1 MNKEWSDQN
10 KQMQK
15 FISKQQTFDDGIKLL
30 LELRENLFFQITQ
43 IVNDYPAETFWKMPY
58 KNAKGYH
65 NLTLAFS
72 IWHIFRIE
80 DIVVHSLILNDKQIF
95 FSGDWQ
101 EKIGSKIIT
110 TGNELQSDEVEAF
123 SKVLNV
129 NALYEYAGAVKISTD
144 AFLKQLKYTEL
155 KRIFG
160 EEDKR
165 RLFENGSISHDEEA
179 VWLIDY
185 WCNKNITGLIKMP
198 LSRHWIMHIEAMQR
212 IKNKL

>member
-43 IVNDYPAETFWKMPY
+43 IVNDYPVEVFWKMPY

-165 RLFENGSISHDEEA
+165 RLLENGSISHDEEA

>member
-43 IVNDYPAETFWKMPY
+43 IVNEYPSETFWKMPY